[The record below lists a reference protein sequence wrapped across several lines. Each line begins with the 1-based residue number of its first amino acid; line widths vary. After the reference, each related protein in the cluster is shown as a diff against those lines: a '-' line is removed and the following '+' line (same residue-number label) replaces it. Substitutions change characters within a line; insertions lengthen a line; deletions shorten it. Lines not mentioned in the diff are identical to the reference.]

1 MGRLFIALGIA
12 ALVAFALSFL
22 IGGLALIPA
31 LVVFGIAC
39 TLLLKPSPPPSPEDV
54 PLGGALIAT
63 LVLGAAAAP
72 LMKPRPRFE
81 TDREA
86 LERHADA
93 IENAAGAA
101 IDAVGTTVELG
112 AAYVEN
118 IIDTLTDD

>member
-1 MGRLFIALGIA
+1 MGRFFA
-12 ALVAFALSFL
+12 ALAIGALA
-22 IGGLALIPA
+22 GLALWKVISIFAPIA
-31 LVVFGIAC
+31 AVIVFGIAC
-39 TLLLKPSPPPSPEDV
+39 TVLLKPSPPPSPDDV
-54 PLGGALIAT
+54 PLGGAIIAS

-86 LERHADA
+86 LERQAEA
-93 IENAAGAA
+93 IENAAGVA

>member
-12 ALVAFALSFL
+12 ALVAFALGFV

-39 TLLLKPSPPPSPEDV
+39 TLLLKPAPPPSPQDV
-54 PLGGALIAT
+54 PVGGALVAT
-63 LVLGAAAAP
+63 LVLGAAAVP
-72 LMKPRPRFE
+72 LMKPRRRFE

-86 LERHADA
+86 LERQAAA
-93 IENAAGAA
+93 IENAAGVA

-112 AAYVEN
+112 SAYVED
-118 IIDTLTDD
+118 IIDYLVDD

>member
-12 ALVAFALSFL
+12 ALVAFALSFV

-39 TLLLKPSPPPSPEDV
+39 TLLLKPSPPPSPDDV
-54 PLGGALIAT
+54 PLGGAVIAT
-63 LVLGAAAAP
+63 LVLGAAAVP
-72 LMKPRPRFE
+72 LMKPRRRFE

-86 LERHADA
+86 LERPALA
-93 IENAAGAA
+93 IENAAGVA

-118 IIDTLTDD
+118 VIDTLKDD